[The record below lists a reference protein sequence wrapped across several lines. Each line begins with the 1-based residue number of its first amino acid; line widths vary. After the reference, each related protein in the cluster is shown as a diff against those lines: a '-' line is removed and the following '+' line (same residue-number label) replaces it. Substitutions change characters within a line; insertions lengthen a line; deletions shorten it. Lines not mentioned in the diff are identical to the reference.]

1 MNEFSISVRDC
12 HIGYHNKDEKCS
24 PGSHWDIYKHRDV
37 YKHYGFFHRLMN
49 YMRCIGY
56 SIEKD
61 PVTLERF
68 PRIAYCHWYGR
79 KGDLEFNAEYY
90 PAGFSISFFQN
101 INIENKNGGRYDFDK
116 FDKMPYY
123 IRCEMIRTMR
133 NVRAFFNKFPLKD
146 VTKPH
151 YTDAENK
158 IKWLFVESCHHP
170 QQSMDFDLHDLDGT
184 PGSKYKYNILDR
196 DGKEIR
202 NGDIKYTRD
211 YQGYLVR
218 CRVYH
223 NINNMWACI
232 LNHDEWIA
240 RACFELFDLKDSD
253 VRGRSRPKAPPKEYQ
268 QKMKL
273 LHGMKTSELE
283 KELHR
288 RRREARELH

>member
-1 MNEFSISVRDC
+1 MNEFTANIYDC
-12 HIGYHNKDEKCS
+12 RITFRNIDEPPS
-24 PGSHWDIYKHRDV
+24 GSHWNLHKHRDV
-37 YKHYGFFHRLMN
+37 YEHYGLFHRLMN
-49 YMRCIGY
+49 YMRSMGY
-56 SIEKD
+56 SVQKD

-68 PRIAYCHWYGR
+68 PRIAHAHWYGR

-90 PAGFSISFFQN
+90 PAGFSIEFFQN
-101 INIENKNGGRYDFDK
+101 IIIENQNGGRYDFNK
-116 FDKMPYY
+116 WDKMPYH
-123 IRCEMIRTMR
+123 IRLEMIRTIKHIR
-133 NVRAFFNKFPLKD
+133 EFFIAFQTKD

-158 IKWLFVESCHHP
+158 IKWLFVESWHHP

-184 PGSKYKYNILDR
+184 MGSEYKCNILDR
-196 DGKEIR
+196 DGKEIC

-211 YQGYLVR
+211 YNGYLVR

-232 LNHDEWIA
+232 LNHDKWIA

-253 VRGRSRPKAPPKEYQ
+253 ARGRSRPKAPPKEYQ

-273 LHGMKTSELE
+273 LHGMKTPWLE
-283 KELHR
+283 KELR
-288 RRREARELH
+288 RRRRAAHENT